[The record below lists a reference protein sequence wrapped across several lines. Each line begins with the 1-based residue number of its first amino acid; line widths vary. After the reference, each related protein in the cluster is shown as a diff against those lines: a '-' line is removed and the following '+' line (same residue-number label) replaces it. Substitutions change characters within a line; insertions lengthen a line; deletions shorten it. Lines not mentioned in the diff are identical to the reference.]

1 MTSKLRKYFPFFKA
15 NMMSVLS
22 YRFNIV
28 VWIIVTALEV
38 MASLFLWIAVYK
50 SSLEPVIN
58 GFTMKEMITYMVFAN
73 IFSFTTFASGTMES
87 VTDDVK
93 EGTIA
98 MQITKP
104 ISYQIRFMFTTLGG
118 LFIQIFLFGFPM
130 YIIAYVVF
138 YCIGFVSITSI
149 YQLLISIIIFLLLIV
164 ISCLTNEA
172 ISFFTGVLTFY
183 TNAAFGLNQM
193 QQIVIAFLS
202 GTAIP
207 ISFFPGDIFKKI
219 VNFLPFAGMV
229 QNPVLILLGKSP
241 YLLEGNIIPSAY
253 SYLGDGL
260 LSFAIDG
267 IIVVVIASFWCLI
280 LSLFGTILFN
290 QAIKK
295 VTVHGG

>member
-149 YQLLISIIIFLLLIV
+149 YQFLISIIIFLLLIV

-172 ISFFTGVLTFY
+172 ISFFPGVLTFY

-260 LSFAIDG
+260 LSFALDG
-267 IIVVVIASFWCLI
+267 IIVVVIASFWCVI